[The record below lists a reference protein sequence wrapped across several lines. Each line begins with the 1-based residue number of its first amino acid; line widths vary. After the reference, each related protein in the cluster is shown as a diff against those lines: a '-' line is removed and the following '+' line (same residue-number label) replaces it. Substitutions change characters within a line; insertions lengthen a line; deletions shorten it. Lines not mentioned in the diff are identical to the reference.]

1 MDEYYSINL
10 SGEVMRGM
18 TERASRGGYNAA
30 PPLGYKMQD
39 GIPVIV
45 PEQAEIVKKIFI
57 WYVDDKMSFFDIC
70 RQIKYSWI

>member
-1 MDEYYSINL
+1 
-10 SGEVMRGM
+10 MRGM

-45 PEQAEIVKKIFI
+45 PEQAEIVKKIFT
-57 WYVDDKMSFFDIC
+57 WYVDDKMSFLILP
-70 RQIKYSWI
+70 SN